1 MKGIFFFKFFFKKL
15 NKIDI
20 APNNKG
26 SYNYKKIDG
35 KIANKILY
43 I

>member
-1 MKGIFFFKFFFKKL
+1 M

-26 SYNYKKIDG
+26 SYNYKKING
-35 KIANKILY
+35 KIANKILH